1 MKNQTWWKKFWRPL
15 SGTGHWLLEHLSP
28 LAFINSL
35 VPKDGYDRYSGLD
48 YGELE
53 RQKLDVYVP
62 QNTDRELPVVVFFY
76 GGTWQSGRR
85 QDYRFVAQA
94 LTASGVIAVIPDY
107 RVYPEAKFPTF
118 LEDGAASISWVRNHI
133 GDFGG
138 QAARLFL
145 MGHSAGAYIA
155 AMLALN
161 PSYLA
166 QVGMSANKLRGYIG
180 LAGPYDFLPLK
191 NQKLIKIFGG
201 ADGISETQPV
211 NFVRAKA
218 PPGLLLHGEAD
229 KIVGPYN
236 TRHLAARLRK
246 AGAKVEEKIYP
257 GVKHIR
263 ILIVMAS
270 PFQDD
275 EPVMD
280 DIRQFIGATGQ
291 ERWTRQSS

>member
-1 MKNQTWWKKFWRPL
+1 MSVK
-15 SGTGHWLLEHLSP
+15 GHWLLENLSP
-28 LAFINSL
+28 LAFINIL
-35 VPKDGYDRYSGLD
+35 VQKDGYDKHGGID

-53 RQKLDVYVP
+53 RQKLDVYVS
-62 QNTDRELPVVVFFY
+62 QNASRELPVVVFFY
-76 GGTWQSGRR
+76 GGAWQRGRR
-85 QDYRFVAQA
+85 QDYRFVAQTLSA
-94 LTASGVIAVIPDY
+94 NGAITVIPDY

-118 LEDGAASISWVRNHI
+118 IEDGAAAVSWVCNHI

-138 QAARLFL
+138 EPSRLFL

-166 QVGMSANKLRGYIG
+166 KVGISANQLKGFIG
-180 LAGPYDFLPLK
+180 IAGPYDFLPLK
-191 NQKLIKIFGG
+191 NQTLVEIFGD
-201 ADGISETQPV
+201 ADGIPETQPV
-211 NFVRAKA
+211 NFVRAEA
-218 PPGLLLHGEAD
+218 PPALLLHGEAD

-236 TRHLAARLRK
+236 TRHLAERLREV
-246 AGAKVEEKIYP
+246 GGRVEDKNYP

-263 ILIVMAS
+263 ILIVIAS

-280 DIRQFIGATGQ
+280 DIRQFIGAMG
-291 ERWTRQSS
+291 